1 MSLVAEP
8 ALPTAFLRTMRP
20 QHWAKSFL
28 VFVPLLTAHAYTSV
42 DAVAHATLA
51 FVCFCL
57 CASGGYFI
65 NDLWDLEADRN
76 HSIKRHRP
84 LASGALPISAGVVGA
99 IGLPLAA
106 LGIAAA
112 FLSRGFVVVLAL
124 YFVLT
129 MLYSFYLKRV
139 VTADVL
145 TLSVLYM
152 LRVLAGAVAIQVYLS
167 SWLLGFCIFLFL
179 SLAYLKR
186 FIELR
191 KMNGGGE
198 KIMGRGYFGADTESM
213 FTLGVANATA
223 SVLVFALF
231 INSPEVQQE
240 YQSRDVLWIICLV
253 LIFWTN
259 RIWIAAK
266 RGDVD
271 EDPVEFALHDRASQ
285 LAGLLCVAAILVARY
300 VDLSF

>member
-1 MSLVAEP
+1 
-8 ALPTAFLRTMRP
+8 MRP

-28 VFVPLLTAHAYTSV
+28 VFVPLLTAHAYDSL
-42 DAVAHATLA
+42 DAVTHAGIA

-76 HSIKRHRP
+76 HAIKRNRP
-84 LASGALPISAGVVGA
+84 LASGALPIGAGIVGA
-99 IGLPLAA
+99 IGLPLASLA
-106 LGIAAA
+106 LAAT
-112 FLSRGFVVVLAL
+112 FLTRGFIAVVAL

-152 LRVLAGAVAIQVYLS
+152 LRVLGGAVAIQVYLS

-191 KMNGGGE
+191 KMNGRGE
-198 KIMGRGYFGADTESM
+198 KVMGRGYFAADTDSM
-213 FTLGVANATA
+213 FALGVSNATA

-240 YQSRDVLWIICLV
+240 YQSRDVLWVICLV

-259 RIWIAAK
+259 RMWIAAK

-271 EDPVEFALHDRASQ
+271 EDPVEFALHDRPSQ
-285 LAGLLCVAAILVARY
+285 LAGLICVAAILAARY